1 MRLYH
6 CTWRHCSRPVFS
18 LTLCRGHFRAFRV
31 QCAWPECQTTSYCR
45 QVCAKHYRKKEF
57 PPVQL
62 CLQCAQPSYIDNK
75 CFYHYTQRQCIQ
87 CNRRVFSKQLCQT
100 HYMQAYRK
108 SKRKQNQPVSV
119 ATTVTENRTP
129 VEESTPSSLTKRSYK

>member
-1 MRLYH
+1 MRPYH

-18 LTLCRGHFRAFRV
+18 LTLCRGHFRSFRV
-31 QCAWPECQTTSYCR
+31 QCAWPDCQTSSYCR

-62 CLQCAQPSYIDNK
+62 CSQCAQPSYIDNK
-75 CFYHYTQRQCIQ
+75 CFYHYTERQCIQ
-87 CNRRVFSKQLCQT
+87 CNRKVFSRQLCQT

-108 SKRKQNQPVSV
+108 SKRKQNQPVSGS
-119 ATTVTENRTP
+119 TVTENGTGGNDI
-129 VEESTPSSLTKRSYK
+129 VNKKNV